1 MQKSINLEFLN
12 QKRQKLEE
20 KVEFEVTEYS
30 IGIMFSRYKYLKD
43 HYTYVEYSKNSKNS
57 KNRRQMSSEGS
68 YLKANLP
75 KRIDV
80 VGDIMTSERFMRNI
94 DTIDSDLRD
103 MYLYVYHS
111 IGNIIPIPEGAN
123 YGGGPGSDNYYYKLG
138 LIKDWLSKKKDNRL
152 ISKREKTI
160 VDDRINEKLYLSSP
174 AKGEV
179 FPPFSNRLI
188 HRYWINNE
196 TDFKDWP
203 SYIQAN
209 YLEDFVDKDNN
220 LIPFNYKE
228 PDLEM
233 LIKMIIKRSYRI
245 LDIDIKKDKDIENVL
260 NLIKKQMKEK

>member
-1 MQKSINLEFLN
+1 MAKSINLDFLN
-12 QKRQKLEE
+12 QERVGKE
-20 KVEFEVTEYS
+20 EFEVTDYS
-30 IGIMFSRYKYLKD
+30 IRIMKSQYEYLKE
-43 HYTYVEYSKNSKNS
+43 HYTPVMYS
-57 KNRRQMSSEGS
+57 KNRRQMSSEGA
-68 YLKANLP
+68 YLKANSP

-80 VGDIMTSERFMRNI
+80 VGDIMTSEKFMGNI
-94 DTIDSDLRD
+94 HMIDANLRD

-138 LIKDWLSKKKDNRL
+138 LIKDWLDEKKDNRL
-152 ISKREKTI
+152 ISLREKNI
-160 VDDRINEKLYLSSP
+160 VDGRINENLYLSSP
-174 AKGEV
+174 AKGDG
-179 FPPFSNRLI
+179 FPPFTKRLI
-188 HRYWINNE
+188 HRYWINSE

-209 YLEDFVDKDNN
+209 YLEDFVDKNNN

-245 LDIDIKKDKDIENVL
+245 VNKYELKDDKDIENIL
-260 NLIKKQMKEK
+260 NLLKSQM